1 MAESRVFQKTA
12 VHLLLAL
19 PLLGLMYLALTQQLG
34 PDPAEHLMKELGFYG
49 ACILWLTLAIT
60 PLKKLTGIASFMA
73 YRRLLGLWSF
83 FYLTLHLLVFVVL
96 WAGLN
101 VAVLLEEVS
110 QRPYIIVGT
119 IAWLLLVP
127 LTITSTRKARRSMG
141 RRWQSL
147 HRLVYIIA
155 VLGLV
160 HITWI
165 AKLDFTQPALFGAVL
180 LVLFGLRIKFKKN
193 RQSAESLSTLP

>member
-1 MAESRVFQKTA
+1 MAVSRVLQKTA
-12 VHLLLAL
+12 AHVLLAL

>member
-1 MAESRVFQKTA
+1 MAVSRVLQKTA
-12 VHLLLAL
+12 AHVLLAL

-101 VAVLLEEVS
+101 VGVLLEEVS
-110 QRPYIIVGT
+110 QRPYIIVGAFVVGMMLT
-119 IAWLLLVP
+119 PPDIISQTLLAVP
-127 LTITSTRKARRSMG
+127 MCLLFEVGLFFARFYANS
-141 RRWQSL
+141 S
-147 HRLVYIIA
+147 A
-155 VLGLV
+155 
-160 HITWI
+160 
-165 AKLDFTQPALFGAVL
+165 
-180 LVLFGLRIKFKKN
+180 
-193 RQSAESLSTLP
+193 RQN

>member
-1 MAESRVFQKTA
+1 
-12 VHLLLAL
+12 
-19 PLLGLMYLALTQQLG
+19 
-34 PDPAEHLMKELGFYG
+34 MKELGFYG

>member
-1 MAESRVFQKTA
+1 MALSRVLQKTA
-12 VHLLLAL
+12 VHALLAL

-127 LTITSTRKARRSMG
+127 LTLTSTRKARRSMG

-165 AKLDFTQPALFGAVL
+165 AKLDFTQPALFGTVL

>member
-1 MAESRVFQKTA
+1 MAVSRVLQKTA
-12 VHLLLAL
+12 AHVLMAL
-19 PLLGLMYLALTQQLG
+19 PLLGSMYLALTQQLG

>member
-1 MAESRVFQKTA
+1 
-12 VHLLLAL
+12 
-19 PLLGLMYLALTQQLG
+19 
-34 PDPAEHLMKELGFYG
+34 MKELGFYG
-49 ACILWLTLAIT
+49 ACILWLTLTIT
-60 PLKKLTGIASFMA
+60 PLKKLTGIASFMT

-101 VAVLLEEVS
+101 VGVLLEEVS
-110 QRPYIIVGT
+110 QRPYIIVGS

-127 LTITSTRKARRSMG
+127 LTLTSTRKARRSMG

>member
-1 MAESRVFQKTA
+1 MAVSRVLQKTA
-12 VHLLLAL
+12 AHALLAL

>member
-1 MAESRVFQKTA
+1 MAVSRVLQKTA
-12 VHLLLAL
+12 AHVLMAL

>member
-1 MAESRVFQKTA
+1 MAVSRVLQKTA
-12 VHLLLAL
+12 VHALLAL

-60 PLKKLTGIASFMA
+60 PLKKLTGIASFIA

-96 WAGLN
+96 WAGLD
-101 VAVLLEEVS
+101 VGVLLEEVS
-110 QRPYIIVGT
+110 QRPYIIVGS

-127 LTITSTRKARRSMG
+127 LTLTSTRKARRSMG

>member
-1 MAESRVFQKTA
+1 
-12 VHLLLAL
+12 
-19 PLLGLMYLALTQQLG
+19 
-34 PDPAEHLMKELGFYG
+34 MKELGFYG

-110 QRPYIIVGT
+110 QRPYIIVGS

-127 LTITSTRKARRSMG
+127 LTLTSTRKARRSMG

-180 LVLFGLRIKFKKN
+180 LVLFGLRIKIKKN

>member
-1 MAESRVFQKTA
+1 MAVSRVLQKTA
-12 VHLLLAL
+12 AHVLMAL

-110 QRPYIIVGT
+110 QRPYIIVGS

-127 LTITSTRKARRSMG
+127 LTLTSTRKARRSMG